1 MIKHKSFSLAD
12 LAQRFQLELSGDP
25 SLHICGVGTL
35 ANAMPG
41 QLSFLANPRYR
52 KELSATRASA
62 VVLAP
67 AEASAAPCA
76 VLLSPNPYASF
87 ARIAALFDTTSE
99 APVGVH
105 PSAVIDE
112 SAEIDPSASIGPGV
126 YIGPRT
132 RVEAQAVIGAGCVLG
147 EDCVVGARSHLVAR
161 VTLVKRVRLGTD
173 CLIHPGAVLGA
184 DGFGLAMDAG
194 HWIKVPQLGGV
205 ILGDHCEIGA
215 NTTIDR
221 GALEDTV
228 LEDDVRI
235 DNQVQIGHNVNIGA
249 HTAIAGCAAVAGS
262 AKIGRYCLIAGGAG
276 VVGHIEICD
285 RVTVSAMSLVTHS
298 LTTPGSYSS
307 GVPLQ
312 ETRDWR
318 RNAARFRHLD
328 ELARRVKSSQNNE
341 NIE

>member
-1 MIKHKSFSLAD
+1 MKHKSFSMAD

-25 SLHICGVGTL
+25 SLPICGVGTL
-35 ANAMPG
+35 ANASSG

-67 AEASAAPCA
+67 EEASTAPCA
-76 VLLSPNPYASF
+76 VLLSNPYASF
-87 ARIAALFDTTSE
+87 ARIAALFDTQND
-99 APVGVH
+99 AAAGVH
-105 PSAVIDE
+105 PSAVV
-112 SAEIDPSASIGPGV
+112 DPSAAIDTTASIGPGV
-126 YIGPRT
+126 FIGART
-132 RVEAQAVIGAGCVLG
+132 RIDAHALIGAGCVIG
-147 EDCVVGARSHLVAR
+147 EDCFVGARSHLVAR

-184 DGFGLAMDAG
+184 DGFGLAMEAG
-194 HWIKVPQLGGV
+194 RWIKVPQLGGV

-221 GALEDTV
+221 GALDDTV

-235 DNQVQIGHNVNIGA
+235 DNQVQIGHNVHIGA

-298 LTTPGSYSS
+298 LSTPGSYSS

-328 ELARRVKSSQNNE
+328 ELARRVKSSHNNE
-341 NIE
+341 NTE